1 MVSQAQ
7 SVFVVGLIT
16 VGLAACGGAPRV
28 PPAAP
33 LAREPVDLTLP
44 SVDGAD
50 IDVTRWRGKHVAVH
64 FASTS
69 SLDSQADVE
78 ELRRTRETAKD
89 LVLVE
94 IVMDEDPRLA
104 APWADAS
111 RIDWSVLLP
120 TPEVREGSSTFGAI
134 RVVPTT
140 FLLGRDGRLV
150 WRWEGALPKDR
161 LKREL
166 PRLPPRSDRSARP
179 GGGTIAS

>member
-7 SVFVVGLIT
+7 SVVVGSLII
-16 VGLAACGGAPRV
+16 VGLVACGGAPRV
-28 PPAAP
+28 PTAAP
-33 LAREPVDLTLP
+33 LAREPVELTLP
-44 SVDGAD
+44 SADGAEVD
-50 IDVTRWRGKHVAVH
+50 LARWRGQRVAVH

-94 IVMDEDPRLA
+94 IVMDGDPRLA

-111 RIDWSVLLP
+111 GIDWSLLLP
-120 TPEVREGSSTFGAI
+120 TPAVREGSSTFGAI

-140 FLLGRDGRLV
+140 FLVGRDGRLV
-150 WRWEGALPKDR
+150 WRWEGALPRDR
-161 LKREL
+161 LNAEL
-166 PRLPPRSDRSARP
+166 PKD
-179 GGGTIAS
+179 

>member
-7 SVFVVGLIT
+7 SVVVGGLIF
-16 VGLAACGGAPRV
+16 VGLVACGGAPRV
-28 PPAAP
+28 PPAPP
-33 LAREPVDLTLP
+33 LAREAVDLTLP
-44 SVDGAD
+44 SVDGAEVD
-50 IDVTRWRGKHVAVH
+50 FVRWRGKHVVVH

-78 ELRRTRETAKD
+78 ELRRTRDAARD

-94 IVMDEDPRLA
+94 IVVDQGAPGGARLA

-120 TPEVREGSSTFGAI
+120 TPEVTGGSSTFGAI

-140 FLLGRDGRLV
+140 FLMGRDGHLV
-150 WRWEGALPKDR
+150 WRWEGALPKGR
-161 LKREL
+161 L
-166 PRLPPRSDRSARP
+166 RSALQERSRRQKTP
-179 GGGTIAS
+179 